1 MGQYTFKE
9 YCSRFL
15 SHWKVGIPVF
25 YLIAILV
32 FWNKTGTS
40 FTDDSLEWLVYF
52 QKYGWT
58 NFWTSYEMTSIYW
71 MHDLFSNGM
80 YLLFGKNSF
89 AWYYV
94 ILFFHSVAA
103 YFWYRFIFEILKPAK
118 TNYEFAISFLSS
130 LIFLASPYH
139 LENVMWIATYHY
151 NISALY
157 LTYCLY
163 HIVRK
168 NGQLTFRDQI
178 VLFLPFPF
186 MLTMHEICF
195 FFPIL
200 FWFLIA
206 YCQNFKF
213 NFQSLRKQFLY
224 LLPYALSC
232 IGVLF
237 LTKIIKGSY
246 IPHYGEGHIQNH
258 SLYNFLWTMFNYV
271 EKHVLFVHNM
281 PHQFKEKLYD
291 IDKSTMTLFFVFVG
305 ISSFVYI
312 SFSLKKN
319 KSLRPLGLFLFLFLV
334 LFVPFSNMYFFW
346 HFVFQNDRLGYFF
359 SLTSSVIFVYLIVKH
374 MGKLGIIISTFF
386 LIISVIILR
395 FNISAA
401 EEAHDFYH
409 QILTPSYEPYLD
421 KKPIILNLPYNY
433 KGIYIY
439 RHKYRMPTSMYFFY
453 EKNIDYTYCVSTPFF
468 SSTDSV
474 VAVKLSDTMY
484 RVHLSA
490 PGSWLMNETLGGV
503 DYENDRV
510 RVDYEVGNQSATIY
524 LKKYDRLEPVL
535 YCTGNRGFVELGK

>member
-9 YCSRFL
+9 YCSRVL
-15 SHWKVGIPVF
+15 SYWKVGIPVF

-58 NFWTSYEMTSIYW
+58 NFGTSYEMTSIYW
-71 MHDLFSNGM
+71 MHDLFSNSM

-94 ILFFHSVAA
+94 ILFFHSSAA
-103 YFWYRFIFEILKPAK
+103 YFWYRFIFEILKSAE
-118 TNYEFAISFLSS
+118 TNDEFAISFLSS

-157 LTYCLY
+157 LTYSLY
-163 HIVRK
+163 RIVRQ

-178 VLFLPFPF
+178 ILFLPFPF

-200 FWFLIA
+200 FWFLIT

-213 NFQSLRKQFLY
+213 NFQSVRKQFLY
-224 LLPYALSC
+224 LLPYGLSC

-237 LTKIIKGSY
+237 LTKTIKGSY

-258 SLYNFLWTMFNYV
+258 SLYNFLWTLFNYI
-271 EKHVLFVHNM
+271 EKHFLFVHNM

-291 IDKSTMTLFFVFVG
+291 IDKSTMILFFVFVG
-305 ISSFVYI
+305 ISALVYI

-359 SLTSSVIFVYLIVKH
+359 SLTSSAIFVYLIVKR
-374 MGKLGIIISTFF
+374 MGKLGILISTLF
-386 LIISVIILR
+386 LSLSVIILR
-395 FNISAA
+395 YNISAA
-401 EEAHDFYH
+401 EEAHNFYH
-409 QILTPSYEPYLD
+409 RILTPSYEPYLD
-421 KKPIILNLPYNY
+421 KKPIVLNLPYNY

-453 EKNIDYTYCVSTPFF
+453 EKNIDYTYCVSTPLFR
-468 SSTDSV
+468 STDSII
-474 VAVKLSDTMY
+474 VAKLSDSIF
-484 RVHLSA
+484 RVYLAA

-510 RVDYEVGNQSATIY
+510 RVDYEEGNQSATIY
-524 LKKYDRLEPVL
+524 LKKHDRSEPVL